1 MQEQVNERTVA
12 LSVKGA
18 KLTAHLLAKAMRA
31 FVNKA
36 REPPAKGTKATG
48 LQSVKSLTKQGN
60 SLANIEITGEN
71 IGVFKRTAR
80 KYNIDFS
87 LKKDNSENPPKWIV
101 FFKSKDADS
110 MTAAFKDF
118 SAVILKQKQKPS
130 LVGKLNR
137 LKEFVKTVA
146 APAKKHHRGE
156 QSR

>member
-18 KLTAHLLAKAMRA
+18 KLTVHLLAKAMRA

-36 REPPAKGTKATG
+36 REPPAKGAKATG

-101 FFKSKDADS
+101 FFKSKDADA

-130 LVGKLNR
+130 VIGKLNR

-146 APAKKHHRGE
+146 APVKKRHRGE